1 MGYFDDRS
9 LLRQVVGDRLTGLSG
24 PRALLIMAAHPV
36 AFEGFFAH
44 TGALDDPYARL
55 ERTARVMNAVAFGSR
70 EDADRAT
77 RRVRAMHRNVTG
89 SLSEPAGRFPAGTPY
104 RADDPELLLWILA
117 ALAESAMLVYDK
129 YVRRLS
135 EAERDDL
142 WQDYRIVGRQFGLRP
157 RDMPQDADAFA
168 AYMDGMYASGDLVV
182 TDAAREL
189 AIDIVLSP
197 PVSLPLRPVL
207 ELVNQITVGLLPR
220 DLRRQYGFS
229 WDPAALGRAARRRRV
244 RPPRARPRAPGPLPD
259 DPGQPVGTP
268 SIRRLIP
275 SGLSSRSSGGSAAS
289 GASWNATGRV
299 KRWTAVMPT
308 DVWSGLV
315 VAGNG
320 PPWCMPKVTATP
332 VGKPLKITRPARSPS
347 AVTTAATSSSG
358 SACTEP
364 VSWPSTR
371 SSAASSSSSEP

>member
-1 MGYFDDRS
+1 LYTVLLIKALEIGGVSISRKPHTMSYFDEHS
-9 LLRQVVGDRLTGLSG
+9 LLRQVVGNRLTGLSG

-70 EDADRAT
+70 EDADRTT
-77 RRVRAMHRNVTG
+77 RRVRAMHRRVTG

-135 EAERDDL
+135 DGERDDL
-142 WQDYRIVGRQFGLRP
+142 WQDYRIVGRQFGLRE

-168 AYMDGMYASGDLVV
+168 AYMDDMYASGDLVV

-197 PVSLPLRPVL
+197 PVSVPLRPVL

-220 DLRRQYGFS
+220 DIRRQYGFS
-229 WDPAALGRAARRRRV
+229 WDPLRSVALHGGAQYVRRVLVPALPDRFRMIPLARAA
-244 RPPRARPRAPGPLPD
+244 
-259 DPGQPVGTP
+259 
-268 SIRRLIP
+268 
-275 SGLSSRSSGGSAAS
+275 
-289 GASWNATGRV
+289 
-299 KRWTAVMPT
+299 
-308 DVWSGLV
+308 
-315 VAGNG
+315 
-320 PPWCMPKVTATP
+320 
-332 VGKPLKITRPARSPS
+332 
-347 AVTTAATSSSG
+347 
-358 SACTEP
+358 
-364 VSWPSTR
+364 
-371 SSAASSSSSEP
+371 